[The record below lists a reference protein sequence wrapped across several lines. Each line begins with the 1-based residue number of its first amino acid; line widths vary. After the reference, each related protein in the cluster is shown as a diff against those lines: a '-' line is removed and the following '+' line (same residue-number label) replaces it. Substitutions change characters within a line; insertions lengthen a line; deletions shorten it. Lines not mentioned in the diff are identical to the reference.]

1 MKKKAEELKKRDK
14 IVLAGETLVVE
25 EIEISDIGKQGV
37 KKCRIQALKKDSE
50 RVIIIRPS
58 DYPFEVKW

>member
-58 DYPFEVKW
+58 DYPFEVK